1 MVFVVII
8 KGVVWGVYAKQS
20 DADEA
25 ATDLGGEVQM
35 VPYVGGGK

>member
-1 MVFVVII
+1 MVFVVVI

-25 ATDLGGEVQM
+25 AADLGGSVEM
-35 VPYVGGGK
+35 VPYVGGSK